1 MDKEQL
7 TYEEVFRRAFPGID
21 PSMREEV
28 VRAYEAARHVGTDIY
43 MSIVK
48 NVGGGRTK
56 WESKEEENRVRRA
69 VREHERYGI
78 YKSAIEKRD
87 AAVRLIDSWG
97 NEGIGLLEAAGID
110 VGRFRGDARSA
121 KKAASSKVVAFPG
134 REPKKQESVPD
145 SKTSSGD
152 TIEAGSASPAPQTE
166 ERPTARNRRTADLRP
181 GDPAAWYHTGAVID
195 IAGEGRI
202 TVIKGWSEGSAMV
215 VPLDRDKEIMLPWSR
230 LPLPEDRM
238 ELSVNPAVPQGIE
251 AGRFG
256 FETPEAPTLAEGSVV
271 QPINALEAEALD
283 PGAAIDEN
291 ASLDGTEP
299 VSGHPESEEPGQ
311 QNPAWSSMFPAARRP
326 SRTLVAAGLAAG
338 IAVLSVGSYFFS
350 DPDVS
355 SVAGEYASAAIERLQ
370 DYSADSA
377 SGRGPMAKG
386 SISSTENPFDRDKK
400 EDAPVSSGSGVA
412 DGNDF
417 ADRAPGEC
425 LEVSVPVVI
434 DGKDVRATTE
444 ACVGPQ
450 GELLVGAASRGKAAL
465 RGFEIALDEAERR
478 LEGQGLSR
486 RQAVKIADA
495 ASKDPGK
502 AKLLQDRS
510 DLSRIVS
517 AMAKSKASTRSG
529 SER

>member
-28 VRAYEAARHVGTDIY
+28 VRAYEAARRVGTDIY

-48 NVGGGRTK
+48 DVGGGRTK
-56 WESKEEENRVRRA
+56 WDSKDEENRARRA
-69 VREHERYGI
+69 VREHERYGV

-87 AAVRLIDSWG
+87 GAVRLIDSWG
-97 NEGIGLLEAAGID
+97 EEGIGLLEAAGID
-110 VGRFRGDARSA
+110 VGRFRGDVKSA
-121 KKAASSKVVAFPG
+121 KKTASSKVVAFPG
-134 REPKKQESVPD
+134 GKTKKQGPMPD
-145 SKTSSGD
+145 SKTSAGD
-152 TIEAGSASPAPQTE
+152 MNEAGSANRAPQTE
-166 ERPTARNRRTADLRP
+166 ERAAIRNRRAADLRP
-181 GDPAAWYHTGAVID
+181 GDPAAWYHAGAVID
-195 IAGEGRI
+195 VAGEGRI
-202 TVIKGWSEGSAMV
+202 TVIRGWSEGSATV

-238 ELSVNPAVPQGIE
+238 ELSVSPAVPQGIE
-251 AGRFG
+251 AGKFG
-256 FETPEAPTLAEGSVV
+256 FETPGAPTLTEGSVV

-283 PGAAIDEN
+283 PGTAIDEG
-291 ASLDGTEP
+291 ASLDGPEP

-311 QNPAWSSMFPAARRP
+311 QNPAWSSMFPAGKRP
-326 SRTLVAAGLAAG
+326 SRTLMAAGLAAG

-350 DPDVS
+350 DPEVS

-377 SGRGPMAKG
+377 SGRGPMARG
-386 SISSTENPFDRDKK
+386 SISSTENPVDQDKE
-400 EDAPVSSGSGVA
+400 EDMPVSNGSRVVA
-412 DGNDF
+412 GNDLP
-417 ADRAPGEC
+417 ARAPGEC
-425 LEVSVPVVI
+425 LEVSMPVVI
-434 DGKDVRATTE
+434 DGKEVQATTE
-444 ACVGPQ
+444 ACVGAQ

-478 LEGQGLSR
+478 VEGQGLSR

-495 ASKDPGK
+495 ASKDPVK

-517 AMAKSKASTRSG
+517 AMAKSKSDARSG
-529 SER
+529 PER